1 MLVVSNTSPI
11 LNLSAIG
18 RLGLLRKQFGQVLIP
33 EAVVA
38 ELRLEENL
46 KGNAETRKAI
56 EAGWLKISPVKKA
69 GSIRILR
76 QTLDWG
82 ESEAIALAI
91 EKEADLI
98 LLDER
103 EARQTSK
110 ELSLPTVGV
119 IGILLKAYAEKELAD
134 PIREIRKLQ
143 TEAGFYVSNRILQSI
158 KAALPDLRQN

>member
-18 RLGLLRKQFGQVLIP
+18 RLGLLKKQFGRVFIP
-33 EAVVA
+33 QAVVS
-38 ELRLEENL
+38 ELRLDENL
-46 KGNAETRKAI
+46 KGNSETRKAI
-56 EAGWLKISPVKKA
+56 EEGWLKVTPVEKA
-69 GSIRILR
+69 SAVRILR

-82 ESEAIALAI
+82 ESEAIALAM

-103 EARQTSK
+103 EARQTAK
-110 ELSLPTVGV
+110 ELSLPTAGV
-119 IGILLKAYAEKELAD
+119 IGILLKAYADKELTD
-134 PIREIRKLQ
+134 PIREILKLQ